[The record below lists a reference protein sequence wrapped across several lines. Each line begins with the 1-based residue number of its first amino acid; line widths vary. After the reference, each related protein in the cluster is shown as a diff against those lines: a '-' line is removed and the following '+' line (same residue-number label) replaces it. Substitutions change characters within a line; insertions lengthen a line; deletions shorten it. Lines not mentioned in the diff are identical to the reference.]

1 MNKYGQTALKAVQNF
16 KDSYSITEIY
26 ARAAKEVFLTQ
37 KGHIPNRF
45 ISNDSLCN

>member
-26 ARAAKEVFLTQ
+26 ASAEKEVF
-37 KGHIPNRF
+37 F
-45 ISNDSLCN
+45 DSKRAYPKQIYNK